1 MTRTTIGDPARLRLR
16 PPPAHGPRPRV
27 VLLAATTGLAV
38 ASNYYVQ
45 PLLARLQ
52 TDLHL
57 HGATA
62 GLIVTVG
69 QFGYVVGL
77 IFVLPLGDLFERRR
91 LIVVLS
97 VGTALALVGFALAVD
112 SQKSRDRRGF
122 LAPACSR

>member
-1 MTRTTIGDPARLRLR
+1 MDRAL
-16 PPPAHGPRPRV
+16 V
-27 VLLAATTGLAV
+27 VLLAAATGLAV

-91 LIVVLS
+91 LIVVLA
-97 VGTALALVGFALAVD
+97 VGTALALVGFALSRSTAEVMTAGGFRRPALGRRATARAV
-112 SQKSRDRRGF
+112 RGF
-122 LAPACSR
+122 AGP